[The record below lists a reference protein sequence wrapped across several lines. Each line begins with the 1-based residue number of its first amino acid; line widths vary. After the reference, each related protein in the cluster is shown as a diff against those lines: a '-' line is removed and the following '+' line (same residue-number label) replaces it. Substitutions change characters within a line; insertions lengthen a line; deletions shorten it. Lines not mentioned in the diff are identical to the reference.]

1 MNRWLSTRS
10 TWLVIPILWAI
21 ILTGALIGIA
31 CARTFFENPP
41 LRPFTSELPMA
52 VGGSLFVAVVGATRL
67 RRRQRQL
74 DQ

>member
-10 TWLVIPILWAI
+10 TWLVVPILWAI
-21 ILTGALIGIA
+21 ILTAALLGIE
-31 CARTFFENPP
+31 CARTFFGHPP

-67 RRRQRQL
+67 RHRQGQH